1 MFPFA
6 TLNIMEKHID
16 LVFGAYRHY
25 RGESRTEYKR
35 DLVDAVGTKTKAQTG
50 HIFIPNLAE
59 RAQRLTLENS
69 GVTISLNGEI
79 PTRGFAFS
87 PRKDTEL
94 AVDKDG
100 FNQSVI
106 EEYIK
111 NHAEELSKPN
121 RYLGIWVDHED
132 IS

>member
-1 MFPFA
+1 MFERI
-6 TLNIMEKHID
+6 TVL
-16 LVFGAYRHY
+16 L
-25 RGESRTEYKR
+25 R
-35 DLVDAVGTKTKAQTG
+35 DLVDAVGTKIKAQTG

-59 RAQRLTLENS
+59 RAQKLTLENG

-94 AVDKDG
+94 AVEKDG

-106 EEYIK
+106 EEYVK

-132 IS
+132 LS